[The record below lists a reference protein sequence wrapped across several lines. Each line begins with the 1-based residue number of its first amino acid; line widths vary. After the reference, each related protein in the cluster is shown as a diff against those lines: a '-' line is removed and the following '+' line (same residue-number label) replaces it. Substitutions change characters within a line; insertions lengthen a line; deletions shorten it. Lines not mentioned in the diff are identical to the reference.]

1 MTGRGLRAEDS
12 DGSHGHGR
20 DSAGR
25 DSEGQASAGR
35 DGAGRDGEGQVGENR
50 ASAGRDSEGQASVGR
65 DGGGR
70 DGGGAVSMRPLEL
83 RYRRVLRLLP
93 ASYRSIWADEMVATF
108 MDGMLDGD
116 PGRAAYL
123 AEYGRPSWREV
134 ASVAGLAVRLR
145 AGSSGGP
152 ARYVAWGRALR
163 LAALIGLLVQSA
175 IGLVTIGRTFWV
187 AGLLP
192 WRPRWPE
199 GLTYGG
205 LVTDPLSLFQTYSAL
220 FWVAAFV
227 ALVTGHRRTGQTLA
241 LLAPVG
247 VILPLVVYGWIDPY
261 TCYVLAAE
269 LVLAVL
275 PLAFYRGAA
284 PVRARRWLVALPV
297 VVVAASA
304 VLEFVERDFTVLPVL
319 DTVGLICIAFVL
331 AAAAYPVAIRLGW
344 ARPGPALP
352 HALALLAP
360 LPLGYQ
366 LVGLLRY
373 DQQVGNPMAHRLTVA
388 ETVATAV
395 AGIAVTV
402 WTVRALRRLPV
413 AADRATAWTTPS

>member
-1 MTGRGLRAEDS
+1 MTGRDR
-12 DGSHGHGR
+12 R
-20 DSAGR
+20 AGR
-25 DSEGQASAGR
+25 GDGPAGDTPGADTPGA
-35 DGAGRDGEGQVGENR
+35 DGPGADGPGADGPG
-50 ASAGRDSEGQASVGR
+50 ADGPG
-65 DGGGR
+65 GGGR
-70 DGGGAVSMRPLEL
+70 ERAEPAGRSGMRPLEL

-93 ASYRSIWADEMVATF
+93 ASYRAIWADEMVATF
-108 MDGMLDGD
+108 MDGMLAGD
-116 PGRAAYL
+116 EGRAAHL

-145 AGSSGGP
+145 AGSAGGP

-175 IGLVTIGRTFWV
+175 VGLVTIGRTYWV

-199 GLTYGG
+199 GLTYG
-205 LVTDPLSLFQTYSAL
+205 LVTDPVSLVETYSAL
-220 FWVAAFV
+220 LWVAAFV
-227 ALVTGHRRTGQTLA
+227 ALVTGYRRTGQTLA

-247 VILPLVVYGWIDPY
+247 VILPLLVYGWIDA
-261 TCYVLAAE
+261 YVGYVVAME

-275 PLAFYRGAA
+275 PLAFYRGAP
-284 PVRARRWLVALPV
+284 PVRARRWLIALPV

-304 VLEFVERDFTVLPVL
+304 VLEYVERDLTALPLVG
-319 DTVGLICIAFVL
+319 TVGLICIAFVV
-331 AAAAYPVAIRLGW
+331 AVAAYPVALRLGR
-344 ARPGPALP
+344 ARPGSALP

-366 LVGLLRY
+366 LVGLLAY
-373 DQQVGNPMAHRLTVA
+373 DQQVGYPMAHRLTVA
-388 ETVATAV
+388 ETVATAI